1 MQKICFILYI
11 IYNVDVLISLF
22 HMFANSTMGGNLED
36 NKLHETPLSHEDN
49 EQIIKII

>member
-22 HMFANSTMGGNLED
+22 HMFANSTMGGNLENNKLYETSLSRED
-36 NKLHETPLSHEDN
+36 NK
-49 EQIIKII
+49 QIIEII